1 MKNVLI
7 IILLISMG
15 FIVYFFVEEQFKG
28 IVLTQNENIFLSVLY
43 LIVGLSVLGLIRIK
57 SSKKRSDTR

>member
-7 IILLISMG
+7 IILLASIAC
-15 FIVYFFVEEQFKG
+15 IVYFFVEEQFKG
-28 IVLTQNENIFLSVLY
+28 VVLTQNENIFLSVLY

-57 SSKKRSDTR
+57 SSEKKK

>member
-1 MKNVLI
+1 MKNILIVVL
-7 IILLISMG
+7 LASMA

-28 IVLTQNENIFLSVLY
+28 VVLTQNENIFLSGLY

-57 SSKKRSDTR
+57 SSEKKKE